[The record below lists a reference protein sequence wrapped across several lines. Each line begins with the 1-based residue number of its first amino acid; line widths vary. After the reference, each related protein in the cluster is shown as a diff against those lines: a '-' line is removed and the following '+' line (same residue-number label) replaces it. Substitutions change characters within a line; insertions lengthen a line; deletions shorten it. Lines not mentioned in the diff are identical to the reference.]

1 MGQGLSFVL
10 WIDLFRTAT
19 FRLTLGLV
27 AVIIVGM
34 GLQFSLL
41 YGEMNGYE
49 QLRSND
55 LLHRSAALLVQEEPH
70 ELEVKLRERSTNELR
85 VFLNGAALFD
95 RNHHC
100 IAGDIPNWPKGL
112 HSSPAVQPLTMTLPD
127 GSRTMMRF
135 LVVEVLGPAGEE
147 DRLLVL
153 ARSRHMADELRYM
166 VWHAAILSIVPIV
179 LFSLLAG
186 MLLSQRALAR
196 IKNIHQAIERIMKGD
211 VHERLPIGR
220 GRDDLERLSRSVN
233 RMLDRLEQLM
243 GEMRDVGND
252 IAHDL
257 RTPLA
262 RVQARLDR
270 ASALSCDLPTEKG
283 EVFEKAMGQCRRD
296 LEQCFSIITALLRIG
311 EIESGQRRAGFA
323 PMSLGPLVTDIVD
336 LYEPIAEL
344 ENIALYVVLSDQPA
358 QIVGDADLLNE
369 VLANLLDN
377 ALKFTHQGGW
387 VRVSVGLYNDH
398 RVWVEVRDTGIGI
411 APEERAA
418 VLGRFYRADKSRHI
432 PGSGLGLSLVAA
444 IIRLHDG
451 VLEIEPNESDI
462 AQSGTVFRVIF
473 PSFSVQNMALSSD

>member
-1 MGQGLSFVL
+1 ML

-27 AVIIVGM
+27 AVIVMGM

-95 RNHHC
+95 RDHHR
-100 IAGDIPNWPKGL
+100 IAGDIPSWPQGL

-127 GSRTMMRF
+127 GSQAMMRF
-135 LVVEVLGPAGEE
+135 LVVEVLGPKSQG
-147 DRLLVL
+147 DRILVL

-166 VWHAAILSIVPIV
+166 VWHAAILSVVPVV

-196 IKNIHQAIERIMKGD
+196 IKKVHQAIERIMKGD
-211 VHERLPIGR
+211 VHERLPVGR

-233 RMLDRLEQLM
+233 SMLDRLEQLM

-270 ASALSCDLPTEKG
+270 ASTLSRELPPEKSD
-283 EVFEKAMGQCRRD
+283 VFDKAMGQCRRD

-323 PMSLGPLVTDIVD
+323 VMDLRPLVADIVD
-336 LYEPIAEL
+336 LYEPIAEV
-344 ENIALYVVLSDQPA
+344 EDIALYAVPSEQPA
-358 QIVGDADLLNE
+358 QLFGDADLLNE

-377 ALKFTHQGGW
+377 AIKFTRQGGW
-387 VRVSVGLYNDH
+387 IRVSAGAYDDG
-398 RVWVEVRDTGIGI
+398 RVWLEVRDTGIGI
-411 APEERAA
+411 AEAEREA

-451 VLEIEPNESDI
+451 ILEIEQNMSDV
-462 AQSGTVFRVIF
+462 ARSGTVFRATFVS
-473 PSFSVQNMALSSD
+473 PSVQKKAELSH